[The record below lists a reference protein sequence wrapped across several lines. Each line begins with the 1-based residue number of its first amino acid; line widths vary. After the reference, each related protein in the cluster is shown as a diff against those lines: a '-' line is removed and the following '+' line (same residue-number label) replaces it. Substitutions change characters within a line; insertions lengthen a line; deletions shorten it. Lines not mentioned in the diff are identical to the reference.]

1 MIVNTRV
8 NLKRVRYFFEQSSS
22 KIYWPSD
29 LANIVREHWVEW
41 NIPNALTTKKF
52 IQEYLLEKLPL
63 RAVKFESD
71 SYPDVFR
78 YVWKESATELEL
90 ALSLKRSSYFSHAT
104 AVWLHQL
111 SRTNAYTKKLY
122 VNHEQRPK
130 QKPDSELSQDAIDN
144 AFGAPQRQ
152 SKYAFTV
159 GTINCVVL
167 NGKHSGRLGVSQIV
181 APTGECVDVT
191 DPERTLV
198 DIAVR
203 PTYSGGVATV
213 LEVYGSARKRVSV
226 EKLVVTLKELD
237 YIYPYHQAVG
247 FYLERAGYSHSDQ
260 RLLADL
266 GNRLNFYLEHGLDNP
281 AFDTKWR
288 VFYPRSLA

>member
-8 NLKRVRYFFEQSSS
+8 SLRRVRYFFEQSSS

-29 LANIVREHWVEW
+29 LANVVRERWVEW
-41 NIPNALTTKKF
+41 NIPNTLTTKKF

-71 SYPDVFR
+71 LYPDVFR

-152 SKYAFTV
+152 SKYAFTA
-159 GTINCVVL
+159 GAINCVVL
-167 NGKHSGRLGVSQIV
+167 NGKHSGRLGVS
-181 APTGECVDVT
+181 PDR
-191 DPERTLV
+191 RTYWRV
-198 DIAVR
+198 CRCDR
-203 PTYSGGVATV
+203 SGTNSGGHR
-213 LEVYGSARKRVSV
+213 RKTYVFGRGC
-226 EKLVVTLKELD
+226 D
-237 YIYPYHQAVG
+237 
-247 FYLERAGYSHSDQ
+247 
-260 RLLADL
+260 
-266 GNRLNFYLEHGLDNP
+266 GL
-281 AFDTKWR
+281 
-288 VFYPRSLA
+288 RSLPIRQETPISREVAHYTKDIGLHLPVSPSCWVLS